1 MCAGRTKFI
10 AAHTHG
16 FFSISFL
23 DCQKH
28 EYVSCPPWTC
38 FVCLASYVHGVSVAC
53 NRYVLTGAGGS
64 VLSEAPEHVEYLS
77 LDETNKLPLAT
88 LNSQFKYV
96 NVTIA
101 GKLLL
106 DSGNPGHFTDF
117 GL

>member
-1 MCAGRTKFI
+1 M
-10 AAHTHG
+10 
-16 FFSISFL
+16 
-23 DCQKH
+23 
-28 EYVSCPPWTC
+28 
-38 FVCLASYVHGVSVAC
+38 
-53 NRYVLTGAGGS
+53 
-64 VLSEAPEHVEYLS
+64 SEAPEHVEYLS